1 MTEPAEPLPR
11 RAVLHG
17 ILGAAAF
24 ALLACGSAAPAA
36 PATLDDAV
44 GQLLDRLD
52 PDGPYRHPTPAERDR
67 ALAAAD
73 RLAFIDT
80 TTATAGAF
88 APLDMNVSAATDP
101 ATGRRY
107 ALAASRPDT
116 DRSWGILALDLTTS
130 PPDLLVEVPH
140 PGSDRHTERLGLAL
154 FRALPGAALL
164 IAGAH
169 RRAAEGAA
177 DVAHQ
182 PDTMFHAL
190 ATHLADRGATQLQLH
205 GFHDDS
211 LADHDIVVSAG
222 AGTSTQH
229 TEQIADALSNADFDV
244 CRAWTQRCGSL
255 EGRTNAQGRAAAVHG
270 YPFLHLEI
278 NRSTRDDHVRS
289 ATLIHTIA
297 NRYRST

>member
-1 MTEPAEPLPR
+1 VTEPAKPLSR
-11 RAVLHG
+11 RTVLLG
-17 ILGAAAF
+17 ILGAAALGLF
-24 ALLACGSAAPAA
+24 ACGSAAATV
-36 PATLDDAV
+36 TLDDVV

-52 PDGPYRHPTPAERDR
+52 PDGRYRPPTPAERDR

-73 RLAFIDT
+73 LLASDDT
-80 TTATAGAF
+80 TAAAEMC
-88 APLDMNVSAATDP
+88 APLDMSVSTGTDP

-107 ALAASRPDT
+107 ALAASRSDT
-116 DRSWGILALDLTTS
+116 DRSWGIVAVDLTEP

-169 RRAAEGAA
+169 RRAADGAA

-182 PDTMFHAL
+182 PDSMFHAL
-190 ATHLADRGATQLQLH
+190 ATHFADRGATQLQLH

-211 LADHDIVVSAG
+211 LADHDVVVSAG
-222 AGTSTQH
+222 AGTSTRL
-229 TEQIADALSNADFDV
+229 TEPMADALSAADFEV

-255 EGRTNAQGRAAAVHG
+255 EGRTNAQGREAAVHG
-270 YPFLHLEI
+270 HPFLHIEI
-278 NRSTRDDHVRS
+278 NRSTRDDDQRS
-289 ATLIHTIA
+289 AALIRTIA
-297 NRYRST
+297 SGLRPT